1 LVVWRNVRSVAFIV
15 GAILLGAHS
24 CGAFERFAFNGWMT
38 AQPGTAPDKVATFGL
53 QARDELERG
62 VLLLVVA
69 AGLLY
74 VALKWLYRRPERK

>member
-1 LVVWRNVRSVAFIV
+1 
-15 GAILLGAHS
+15 
-24 CGAFERFAFNGWMT
+24 MT

-53 QARDELERG
+53 QARHELERG

-74 VALKWLYRRPERK
+74 VALKWLYRRPEKK